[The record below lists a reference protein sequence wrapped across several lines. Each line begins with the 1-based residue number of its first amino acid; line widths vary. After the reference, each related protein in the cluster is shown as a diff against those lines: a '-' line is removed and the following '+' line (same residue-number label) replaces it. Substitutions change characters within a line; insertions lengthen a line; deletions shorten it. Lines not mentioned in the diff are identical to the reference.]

1 MSSNASLERYDGSQ
15 SQKSYN
21 NVRRM
26 LFMVCFHCKTIR
38 NAANI
43 TANFEKSR
51 SKISHFRPQKSEKVL
66 MNGGILKSQKLLAEL
81 PIKLHMSNQ
90 QQKSEINCPMN
101 VVFYAQIVFKK
112 RIFQARPAHGVITCL
127 DSACALAGLVRF
139 LWESWFFHLQG
150 GTIPPYCALQFPPFI
165 SLGVNRLC
173 ISIVFVLN
181 KTQKKMNI
189 K

>member
-1 MSSNASLERYDGSQ
+1 
-15 SQKSYN
+15 
-21 NVRRM
+21 M

-51 SKISHFRPQKSEKVL
+51 KQKSVILGRKNQKKVL

-101 VVFYAQIVFKK
+101 VVF
-112 RIFQARPAHGVITCL
+112 
-127 DSACALAGLVRF
+127 
-139 LWESWFFHLQG
+139 
-150 GTIPPYCALQFPPFI
+150 
-165 SLGVNRLC
+165 
-173 ISIVFVLN
+173 
-181 KTQKKMNI
+181 
-189 K
+189 